1 MQKEHAIHNEAAC
14 DFLLANGNFSDWV
27 VTTAFYSALHYVQHE
42 IFPLTE
48 QGVNFP
54 DLDSYYHHLKQNGI
68 QKSKHRVTINLVNTH
83 LKNEAPKYRWLYDSC
98 MNARYTNYEIS
109 NTLAT
114 QARNYLNE
122 IKQNLKK

>member
-1 MQKEHAIHNEAAC
+1 LQKEHAIHNEAAC
-14 DFLLANGNFSDWV
+14 DLLHANSNFSDWV

-42 IFPLTE
+42 IFPIME
-48 QGVNFP
+48 EGIAFQ
-54 DLDSYYHHLKQNGI
+54 DLDSYYHHLKQNGK
-68 QKSKHRVTINLVNTH
+68 QKSKHRVTINLVISH
-83 LKNEAPKYRWLYDSC
+83 LKNAAPKYRWLFDCC

-114 QARNYLNE
+114 QARKYLNE